1 MVPKPHSYVGEQI
14 RVKGRV
20 QCYTPSHCHSDK
32 YNCDCGPYCS
42 TQKINPHSSHLG
54 TQPSPHQWNMHL
66 WDPSRALLPATA
78 PAAEGTLAPA
88 EETAPRGCYPYS
100 ARWHPLLL
108 FYTKSLHSRCVS
120 SHQAFLPCSPIHDES
135 MVALTHVSKPKTCPL
150 RRLLPNALEN
160 TNSQFYRVLDAA
172 ILPGA
177 STKEWHRR
185 FLLRIPHLDFK
196 CSFHFPS
203 SSSEFYYESFIIV
216 MYFLIILVHYYL
228 AVLVTRF
235 ITAWK
240 LLC

>member
-1 MVPKPHSYVGEQI
+1 MMPKPRSYVGEQI

-66 WDPSRALLPATA
+66 WDRSRALLPATA

-120 SHQAFLPCSPIHDES
+120 SHQAFLPCSPIHDGSTHPCFQAQDLPFKETS
-135 MVALTHVSKPKTCPL
+135 AKCFRKYKLTALQSFGCCHTSW
-150 RRLLPNALEN
+150 
-160 TNSQFYRVLDAA
+160 SQY
-172 ILPGA
+172 
-177 STKEWHRR
+177 
-185 FLLRIPHLDFK
+185 
-196 CSFHFPS
+196 
-203 SSSEFYYESFIIV
+203 
-216 MYFLIILVHYYL
+216 
-228 AVLVTRF
+228 
-235 ITAWK
+235 
-240 LLC
+240 